1 MTGLER
7 TTDFL
12 AGKVVDRRPFHP
24 IIIRWAARYAGIKY
38 RDFCTDYPAKCE
50 AMIRCADDFDLDWV
64 TVMSDAYCEASAFG
78 LQIEYPEDSLPID
91 AGGHLPDLAA
101 VARLMPIKPQEHL
114 RCVIACTQAE
124 NSRKPGVKLGG
135 KRKAAGAARAAEA
148 GGGLCRG

>member
-91 AGGHLPDLAA
+91 AGGHLPDLARRGA
-101 VARLMPIKPQEHL
+101 VDADQTAGTSPVRYRMYAGRKQPET
-114 RCVIACTQAE
+114 RSEAWRQAK
-124 NSRKPGVKLGG
+124 SGR
-135 KRKAAGAARAAEA
+135 
-148 GGGLCRG
+148 RG